1 MIGKKNRII
10 FFSIS
15 AIIFLTAV
23 YFIAINPIFE
33 KKRDFNIIFISIDTL
48 RADHL
53 GSYGYHRDT
62 SPNIDA
68 FAEKNILFTN
78 FFTVVPK
85 TGPAMTSFFTG
96 KLMQN
101 HGVVSNDIKRDP
113 SITTLAQL
121 LPENY
126 KKAAFGANVSLT
138 AERGYSDG
146 FDEYTIVKGSRKDL
160 TSKATDWLTQNSL
173 NSKFFLWLHYL
184 DPHGPY
190 RPPPEFHEMYV
201 GDRHYDSSKKVA
213 LKYRPHKGYNANF
226 VFGAVPRYQRL
237 GDIDE
242 VDYYIAQYDAEIRYI
257 DNEIKKLLDFLELKK
272 LTKNTI
278 IIITS
283 DHGESLGENNY
294 YFEHGLLVN
303 EGSIRIPLIIHHPEI
318 KKPLVINALL
328 QNTDL
333 APTLL
338 DEFGLQFSTE
348 IDGISFSQLIHKRKT
363 DYQLRSYIYACTP
376 HVFIDFYETIRTETD
391 KLIRK
396 NEKVYSYF
404 DKTND
409 KLETNDLFSKMNKDL
424 LKEKTGI
431 INGFGKDFIKSGSK
445 VDFPKDKLNELKSLG
460 YVN

>member
-1 MIGKKNRII
+1 
-10 FFSIS
+10 
-15 AIIFLTAV
+15 
-23 YFIAINPIFE
+23 
-33 KKRDFNIIFISIDTL
+33 
-48 RADHL
+48 
-53 GSYGYHRDT
+53 
-62 SPNIDA
+62 
-68 FAEKNILFTN
+68 
-78 FFTVVPK
+78 
-85 TGPAMTSFFTG
+85 
-96 KLMQN
+96 
-101 HGVVSNDIKRDP
+101 
-113 SITTLAQL
+113 
-121 LPENY
+121 
-126 KKAAFGANVSLT
+126 
-138 AERGYSDG
+138 
-146 FDEYTIVKGSRKDL
+146 
-160 TSKATDWLTQNSL
+160 
-173 NSKFFLWLHYL
+173 
-184 DPHGPY
+184 
-190 RPPPEFHEMYV
+190 
-201 GDRHYDSSKKVA
+201 VA
-213 LKYRPHKGYNANF
+213 LKYTPQKGYNVNF

-318 KKPLVINALL
+318 KKPLVINSLL

-338 DEFGLQFSTE
+338 DEFGLQFPTE
-348 IDGISFSQLIHKRKT
+348 IDGINFSELIHKRKT
-363 DYQLRSYIYACTP
+363 DYQLRSFIYACTP
-376 HVFIDFYETIRTETD
+376 HVFIDFYETIRTKTD

-409 KLETNDLFSKMNKDL
+409 KHETNDLFSKVNKNL
-424 LKEKTGI
+424 INEKIGI
-431 INGFGKDFIKSGSK
+431 INRYGKNSIKSGSK
-445 VDFPKDKLNELKSLG
+445 VDFPKDKLDELKSLG